1 MISIGETGS
10 LNGNKS
16 LKLEFAR
23 RANFIVFMTIL
34 IVAFF
39 LNQTTAKQTYSVMV
53 IIYLINII
61 IEYLS

>member
-34 IVAFF
+34 ISCIF
-39 LNQTTAKQTYSVMV
+39 LKIKQQQNKH
-53 IIYLINII
+53 IL
-61 IEYLS
+61 